1 MSPTI
6 DFSDDFDAPAVG
18 PVANG
23 TNGTRANRAATSDS
37 RNLLLAPP
45 SVAAHEEKL
54 RDVFTTFDRSNTDL
68 QMLDRLSA
76 GLVHLP
82 LSTYDLVVVL
92 TDTADQQSE
101 ALQLLNRDVFSAL
114 VPAMRSGGKLQL
126 QHGSLG
132 QAQIREA
139 ILAGLVAENGSFVKT
154 EEEEVVVPL
163 RFGANK
169 KKDAVQIKPPTQPQ
183 QHSASTMN
191 GVVMVDPADDDL
203 GEYEDGEELI
213 DEDGLL
219 SEEDLKRP
227 PQQPPECAPEPGQK
241 KRRRACK
248 DCTCGLA
255 ERLQAEDEARKTK
268 AEQGLQA
275 LKLRSDDLNELDFT
289 VKGKTGSCNSCS
301 LGDAF
306 RCAGCPYLGL
316 PAFKPGEEV
325 RILNEVQL

>member
-1 MSPTI
+1 MAPFAI
-6 DFSDDFDAPAVG
+6 DFSDDFDAVPAAAPA

-23 TNGTRANRAATSDS
+23 TKSTARS
-37 RNLLLAPP
+37 LLLAPP

-54 RDVFTTFDRSNTDL
+54 RHVFATFDRSATDL

-82 LSTYDLVVVL
+82 PATYDLVVVL
-92 TDTADQQSE
+92 TNSDDQQSE
-101 ALQLLNRDVFSAL
+101 ALRLLTRHVFTAL
-114 VPAMRSGGKLQL
+114 VPSMKSGAKLRL
-126 QHGSLG
+126 QNGTLG
-132 QAQIREA
+132 AVQAREA
-139 ILAGLVAENGSFVKT
+139 ILAGLLEQDGAYVKV

-169 KKDAVQIKPPTQPQ
+169 KKDTAQAPPKP
-183 QHSASTMN
+183 SN
-191 GVVMVDPADDDL
+191 GVVMVDPDDDL
-203 GEYEDGEELI
+203 GEYEDGDELI
-213 DEDGLL
+213 DEDELL

-227 PQQPPECAPEPGQK
+227 QQQPPECAPEPGQK

-248 DCTCGLA
+248 DCSCGLA
-255 ERLQAEDEARKTK
+255 ERLQAEDEARKQK
-268 AEQGLQA
+268 ATQGLQA
-275 LKLRSDDLNELDFT
+275 LKLQSEDLNELDFT

-325 RILNEVQL
+325 KILNEVQL

>member
-1 MSPTI
+1 MSPSFTI
-6 DFSDDFDAPAVG
+6 DFSDDFDVAPAPA

-23 TNGTRANRAATSDS
+23 VKSIK

-54 RDVFTTFDRSNTDL
+54 RDVFTTFDRSTTDL

-82 LSTYDLVVVL
+82 PAAYDLVVVL
-92 TDTADQQSE
+92 TNSNDQQNE
-101 ALQLLNRDVFSAL
+101 ALRLLTRDVFTAL
-114 VPAMRSGGKLQL
+114 VPSMKSGAKLLL
-126 QHGSLG
+126 QNGTLG
-132 QAQIREA
+132 ATQAREA
-139 ILAGLVAENGSFVKT
+139 ILAGLLENDGVYVKV

-169 KKDAVQIKPPTQPQ
+169 RKEMTQPPPKPQ
-183 QHSASTMN
+183 N
-191 GVVMVDPADDDL
+191 GVVMVDPDDDL
-203 GEYEDGEELI
+203 GEYEDGDELI
-213 DEDGLL
+213 DEDDLL

-227 PQQPPECAPEPGQK
+227 QQQPPECAPEPGQK

-248 DCTCGLA
+248 DCSCGLA
-255 ERLQAEDEARKTK
+255 ERLQAEDEARKQK
-268 AEQGLQA
+268 ATQGLQA
-275 LKLRSDDLNELDFT
+275 LKLQSEDLNELDFT